1 MLTAMKQEVTRK
13 HKAEKWAL
21 DDVVYHTEV
30 TSYERM
36 EQASR
41 AVAVLSVYAR
51 VVQRTCGCS
60 YRSRSSGEPVESTR
74 RDWKCGKK

>member
-36 EQASR
+36 EQVNTTPFNEYNHAHSEQYVFEVFR
-41 AVAVLSVYAR
+41 HICAIDFAKWA
-51 VVQRTCGCS
+51 
-60 YRSRSSGEPVESTR
+60 PV
-74 RDWKCGKK
+74 

>member
-1 MLTAMKQEVTRK
+1 MKQEVTRK

-36 EQASR
+36 EQVKTVGVSLKWT
-41 AVAVLSVYAR
+41 VSN
-51 VVQRTCGCS
+51 
-60 YRSRSSGEPVESTR
+60 
-74 RDWKCGKK
+74 KKGRLYHDKHGTTTTQA

>member
-1 MLTAMKQEVTRK
+1 MKQEVTRK

-21 DDVVYHTEV
+21 DDVIYHTEV

-41 AVAVLSVYAR
+41 GVAMRSVFAR
-51 VVQRTCGCS
+51 IVKPLVQMPLAKIG
-60 YRSRSSGEPVESTR
+60 
-74 RDWKCGKK
+74 

>member
-1 MLTAMKQEVTRK
+1 MKQEVTRK

-36 EQASR
+36 EQASWSVAMR
-41 AVAVLSVYAR
+41 AVFAR
-51 VVQRTCGCS
+51 IMKLLTQSPLAIIG
-60 YRSRSSGEPVESTR
+60 
-74 RDWKCGKK
+74 

>member
-30 TSYERM
+30 TTYERV
-36 EQASR
+36 EQVCICTAG
-41 AVAVLSVYAR
+41 ALPAYVLA
-51 VVQRTCGCS
+51 G
-60 YRSRSSGEPVESTR
+60 
-74 RDWKCGKK
+74 

>member
-41 AVAVLSVYAR
+41 GRALLK
-51 VVQRTCGCS
+51 
-60 YRSRSSGEPVESTR
+60 R
-74 RDWKCGKK
+74 RPHFPRHLAANAMPAPLA